1 MRRLIGLQRRARD
14 RVRARLVG
22 GAVTAPDVEVPAGWP
37 EPGIVEVEAP
47 VDELAGVVLDVEP
60 VR

>member
-1 MRRLIGLQRRARD
+1 MILVSRSEWGSRATK
-14 RVRARLVG
+14 VS
-22 GAVTAPDVEVPAGWP
+22 VTAPKVEVPAGWP

>member
-1 MRRLIGLQRRARD
+1 MSSVHRLLGTGVAI
-14 RVRARLVG
+14 
-22 GAVTAPDVEVPAGWP
+22 APEEIEVSAGWP
-37 EPGIVEVEAP
+37 TPGVVEVEAP